1 MLQKMHEKHMNAPK
15 KPTHLPRCG
24 GNNENDK
31 KNTSTPMGTINGR
44 SPHPT
49 HTRVWVG

>member
-1 MLQKMHEKHMNAPK
+1 MLQKMHEKHTNAPK
-15 KPTHLPRCG
+15 KIRQGVEGTM
-24 GNNENDK
+24 K
-31 KNTSTPMGTINGR
+31 TTTKTSTPMGTINGH